1 MHSKQFTLRD
11 KRLNQSNY
19 RRCIAEAIDC
29 VGIILQ
35 VTTISRLT
43 LSKLLK
49 LNTQQ
54 NFPQAISQ
62 LQRNG
67 KSFSG

>member
-1 MHSKQFTLRD
+1 LD
-11 KRLNQSNY
+11 QSNY

-35 VTTISRLT
+35 VTTFSLPA

-49 LNTQQ
+49 LNTKQ